1 MDTSIDG
8 AEGVVGICFRRLG
21 MGVDGV
27 TAVLALVVIA
37 GTEGFEGAID
47 DSARAASANELLL
60 SGQLR
65 T

>member
-1 MDTSIDG
+1 MDTSSDG
-8 AEGVVGICFRRLG
+8 AEGVVGIFRRLG

>member
-8 AEGVVGICFRRLG
+8 AVGVVGIFRRLG